1 MTAGRIDHSP
11 RSGENYKYLQVS
23 WGLMF
28 SLNPFAGTALEAL
41 FDSIVPD
48 FLLAFTFFTAAS
60 YAVLGRQFGRERPA
74 AAMSVAFGAAL
85 AVGLV
90 WWEQAKDVSIRDLGP
105 LAVGFALLML
115 AAVVYAALH
124 RVGGNW
130 AGVAAACGTGL
141 LIAVLFGMPWPIKAR
156 FVVWTALALL
166 LVGLLA
172 FLLHH
177 RVELGHVRSAPAE
190 IVSVRHDLGDLRQ
203 DRGVAEHLAGSLH
216 QLRTEADFL
225 PRRPDLAG
233 DFMVQVRRLL
243 PEEGWLTQRLA
254 QLREK
259 AHYARAGHVARIDEL
274 RAHLDELPPT
284 ARAKLGQELA
294 ARYAELQLDQRL
306 ERLDRA
312 VAEVERRIRGLTAEA
327 EVCAAQHDYPRV
339 QGLLDDAAKL
349 QDHNA
354 KLLQIIE
361 RTEARLLKVARELAA
376 QTDGVSGG

>member
-1 MTAGRIDHSP
+1 MS
-11 RSGENYKYLQVS
+11 
-23 WGLMF
+23 
-28 SLNPFAGTALEAL
+28 SLNPLAGTVLEGL
-41 FDSIVPD
+41 FESIVPD
-48 FLLAFTFFTAAS
+48 LLLAFTFFTAAA

-74 AAMSVAFGAAL
+74 AAMSVALGAAL
-85 AVGLV
+85 AIGLV
-90 WWEQAKDVSIRDLGP
+90 WWEQANDVSIRDLGP
-105 LAVGFALLML
+105 VAVGFAVLML
-115 AAVVYAALH
+115 AAVVYAAVH

-130 AGVAAACGTGL
+130 AGVAAAGGTAL
-141 LIAVLFGMPWPIKAR
+141 LIALLLGMPWLVNSRWVAWIG
-156 FVVWTALALL
+156 LALL
-166 LVGLLA
+166 LAGLVA

-177 RVELGHVRSAPAE
+177 RVELGHVRPAPAE
-190 IVSVRHDLGDLRQ
+190 FVSVRHDLSDLRQ
-203 DRGVAEHLAGSLH
+203 DRGVAEHLAGTLR

-233 DFMVQVRRLL
+233 DFMVQLRRLL

-259 AHYARAGHVARIDEL
+259 AHYARAGHIARIDEL
-274 RAHLDELPPT
+274 RVHLDELPPT

-294 ARYAELQLDQRL
+294 ARYAELQLDTRL

-312 VAEVERRIRGLTAEA
+312 VAEVEQRIRGLTAEA
-327 EVCAAQHDYPRV
+327 EACAAQHDYPRV

-354 KLLQIIE
+354 KLLQVIE

-376 QTDGVSGG
+376 QTDGVSGA